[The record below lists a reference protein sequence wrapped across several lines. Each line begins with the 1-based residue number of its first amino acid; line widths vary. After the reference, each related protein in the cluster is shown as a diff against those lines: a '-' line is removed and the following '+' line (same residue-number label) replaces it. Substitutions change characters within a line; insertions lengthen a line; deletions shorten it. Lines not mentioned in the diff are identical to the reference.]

1 MLKRINPTELQSW
14 RELKEHAENMR
25 SFSIQRAFESD
36 KGRFENLSIQNDLF
50 LFDYSKHLITDE
62 TLGLLE
68 KLVEEAEVKSAIQSQ
83 LQGEFI
89 NETENRA
96 VLHTALR
103 KPKSDSLTIDGEDV
117 VRLVHT
123 ELDKMYAFTKKVRNG
138 EWKGYS
144 GKAIRHIVNIGI
156 GGSDLGPR
164 MVYEALYPFS
174 RPDLQFH
181 FVSNVDGADI
191 AKVLRHIDPERT
203 LFIIESKTFTTQE
216 TMTNAHT
223 ARRWFLEYAPN
234 EAAIAKH
241 FVAVSTNHQ
250 KVAEFGIDTANV
262 FGFWDWVGGR
272 YSVWST
278 IGLPV
283 CLAVGSEN
291 FAQFLAGANETDLHT
306 AEKPFRE
313 NVPMIMATLGIW
325 YRNFMNAESTAVL
338 PYDQHLNRFAAY
350 LQQGDMESNG
360 KSVDRAGKKVDYQ
373 TGPIVWGEP
382 GTNGQHAFYQLIH
395 QGTSLIPCDFIASVK
410 AQHNLDDHQ
419 RKLLAN
425 YFAQTEALMK
435 GKSEET
441 VRAELKAAGKSD
453 DEIEK
458 LVPFKIFD
466 GNKPTTSFL
475 FSEMTPKALGSLI
488 ALYEQKIFIQGVIWN
503 VFSFDQWGV
512 ELGKQL
518 ANVIL
523 PELENGKAGDHDES
537 TTGLIN
543 YYLSKR

>member
-14 RELKEHAENMR
+14 QELKKHAESMR
-25 SFSIQRAFESD
+25 DFSIQEAFESD
-36 KGRFENLSIQNDLF
+36 RNRFENLSIQNDLF
-50 LFDYSKHLITDE
+50 LFDYSKHLVSEE
-62 TLGLLE
+62 TLDLLE
-68 KLVEEAEVKSAIQSQ
+68 KLTFEADVTSAIQSQ

-103 KPKSDSLTIDGEDV
+103 KPKSDSLLVDGVDV
-117 VRLVHT
+117 VKQVHA

-138 EWKGYS
+138 EWKGFS

-164 MVYEALYPFS
+164 MVYEALFPFS
-174 RPDLQFH
+174 RPDLQFN

-191 AKVLRHIDPERT
+191 ARVLRKIDPERT

-250 KVAEFGIDTANV
+250 KVSEFGIDTANA

-283 CLAVGSEN
+283 CLAIGSEN
-291 FAQFLAGANETDLHT
+291 FQQFLAGAHETDVHVS
-306 AEKPFRE
+306 EKPFRE

-325 YRNFMNAESTAVL
+325 YRNFLNAESTAVL

-360 KSVDRAGKKVDYQ
+360 KSVDRAGNKVDYQ

-395 QGTSLIPCDFIASVK
+395 QGTSLIPCDFIASAK
-410 AQHNLDDHQ
+410 AQHNLDDHH

-425 YFAQTEALMK
+425 FFAQTEALMK

-441 VRAELKAAGKSD
+441 VRAELQAAGKSEA
-453 DEIEK
+453 EIEK
-458 LVPFKIFD
+458 LVPFKVFE

-475 FSEMTPKALGSLI
+475 FAEMTPRALGSLI

-543 YYLSKR
+543 YYLKKR